1 MRKDI
6 TLNFY
11 ELSVLAG
18 AMLGFQEYPL
28 LPFHLAALEAMHHS
42 LRQADI
48 S

>member
-11 ELSVLAG
+11 ELSILAG
-18 AMLGFQEYPL
+18 AMLGLREHPL
-28 LPFHLAALEAMHHS
+28 LPFHLAAIEAMHDS
-42 LRQADI
+42 LKQEDI